1 MDKMLSA
8 SGGSVERT
16 IAMLELLA
24 LAEEPLKLSEI
35 AHRLAIPKSAS
46 HRILTSLLENGWA
59 RQSNESDCYALTI
72 RMALIGQKQLDRLEV
87 TDLKQPILNDLAERT
102 RELVRLTAVQ
112 NNSLVWIGSAR
123 GRRSGLVFEP
133 DMSATIVPYATANG
147 KIWLASIERELALRI
162 ALETG
167 LGQQGQSAAAA
178 AIRTID
184 ALNKELD
191 ETARQGYGR
200 ARGEAEEGVG
210 AIAVAVK
217 QDDRV
222 VGTMSVA
229 APLTRLTDDKVSE
242 IVPLL
247 ERAASNMAIA
257 WETS

>member
-1 MDKMLSA
+1 MDKTSGSS
-8 SGGSVERT
+8 SGGVDRT

-24 LAEEPLKLSEI
+24 LAEEPLKLSDI
-35 AHRLAIPKSAS
+35 AHRLDIPKSAS

-72 RMALIGQKQLDRLEV
+72 RMALIGQKQLDRLNV

-133 DMSATIVPYATANG
+133 DMSAAISPFATANG
-147 KIWLASIERELALRI
+147 KIWLASLEREHALRI
-162 ALETG
+162 ALEAG
-167 LGQQGQSAAAA
+167 LGQAGQSSAS
-178 AIRTID
+178 IRSID
-184 ALNKELD
+184 ALTKALD
-191 ETARQGYGR
+191 ETKGQGYGR

-210 AIAVAVK
+210 AIAVAIK
-217 QDDRV
+217 QGDAV

-229 APLTRLTDDKVSE
+229 APLTRLTDDKVAE

-247 ERAASNMAIA
+247 HRAASNMSIA
-257 WETS
+257 WQSN

>member
-1 MDKMLSA
+1 MDKISGV

-24 LAEEPLKLSEI
+24 LAEEPLKLSDI

-46 HRILTSLLENGWA
+46 HRILTSLMENGWV

-133 DMSATIVPYATANG
+133 DMSATILPYATANG
-147 KIWLASIERELALRI
+147 KIWLANIERELALRI
-162 ALETG
+162 ALEAG
-167 LGQQGQSAAAA
+167 LGRPGQAAAT
-178 AIRTID
+178 IRTID
-184 ALNKELD
+184 ALNNELD
-191 ETARQGYGR
+191 LTASQGYGR
-200 ARGEAEEGVG
+200 ARGEAEDGVG
-210 AIAVAVK
+210 AIAVVVK
-217 QDDRV
+217 QGARV
-222 VGTMSVA
+222 LGTMSVA
-229 APLTRLTDDKVSE
+229 APLTRLTDEKVAE

-247 ERAASNMAIA
+247 KHAASNMAIA
-257 WETS
+257 WGAS